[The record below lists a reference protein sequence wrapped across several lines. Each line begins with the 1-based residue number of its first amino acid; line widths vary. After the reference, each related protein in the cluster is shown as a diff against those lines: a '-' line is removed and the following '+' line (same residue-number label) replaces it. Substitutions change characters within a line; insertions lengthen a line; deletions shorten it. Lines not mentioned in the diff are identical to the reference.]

1 MAFLNK
7 KIKKSTVLFCMA
19 ALLALMIGFQVQN
32 VMTEVKQKNRVQ
44 VVALKDTLLLEPYQS
59 IQESDL
65 VLKEVAESSVHPD
78 TLFSMENAIGKKVG
92 TKILPS
98 TVLRKGHLLVK
109 DSLVGVL
116 ESLGNEKLV
125 ASTIF
130 LDPEQ
135 VHLGQVGDMI
145 TLQGLIRQGTET
157 ALMSIREVPILQKE
171 GQIMTVAVTSEEADS
186 LNHVLLS
193 GGKIRIV
200 LNQP

>member
-1 MAFLNK
+1 VAFLNK

-78 TLFSMENAIGKKVG
+78 TLFSMENAVGKKVG

-98 TVLRKGHLLVK
+98 TVLRKGHLLIK

-116 ESLGNEKLV
+116 ESLGNENLV
-125 ASTIF
+125 ATTIF

-135 VHLGQVGDMI
+135 VHLGQVGDVI
-145 TLQGLIRQGTET
+145 TLQGIIRQGAET

-171 GQIMTVAVTSEEADS
+171 DQIMTVAVTSEEADS